1 MRVIA
6 WSVELLP
13 GTSRRRFLAHTH
25 NLYRHIHTR
34 QLQSQIHNTAT
45 HRRPHS
51 PSSNSLTPWI
61 ASHDNTKCQGHGSS
75 YGNRR
80 YAHQSSPHVDIS
92 THTDVYRT
100 KLNSLLAA
108 LRRCDTFDLYLCLLD
123 FTRGASLDNQSFC
136 QVVQAIPPTTF
147 SEILRNFDP
156 FHISTHVDSAPD
168 VPISWGAAIHSPL
181 GELINKWG
189 IKVLYVRILNRLR
202 LLQLARQLPQ
212 PNGSPSQI
220 PLLRDYVILLR
231 CAGATSD
238 IKVVKTIWWELEA
251 HGYGNW
257 RHAELYAE
265 FIKARYLTEALYA
278 NHDLS
283 RFRQRPLDL
292 HRSVGKFSPDVIRKL
307 KRLNASLTTQH
318 SHRFGQNVNE
328 HYFAEPLTRLL
339 RKRKPLTRLQRRAI
353 MRRMIPG
360 DESLLCAILKANGR
374 QGRVYA
380 SNVLMRLWGI
390 NITSF
395 QTELGSR
402 KISGGHDYPL
412 GSALAPTEAL
422 LDAVVH
428 CYGNMGEVLLAKDL
442 VDFIS
447 RRWDIVVPNKV
458 WSALLEY
465 ARIYSTD
472 PAQKEWR
479 ITRFH
484 KKHVT
489 PQAVI
494 DIWEFSTQAP
504 HRFQPGMRDYFTI
517 VKSMMGPQ
525 APLDQILA
533 AIRQLTPLYR
543 RNTRLSQLAWA
554 ELILTTQQGVSNSA
568 AYRRYRVLQAHKH
581 YMWYSFHYIA
591 RQILKKLSPL
601 RIDSADA
608 VRHIPDL
615 VAEFEPFLRTTIQY
629 RIATGVVDLRLD
641 LKQQRTVE
649 TQQTLEEPHPLALKP
664 VDENLLNGRSR
675 GNVSVDLTWST
686 VKDIPNPAVS
696 SAVLGDYMETVG
708 IKQSQRSIDTP
719 LGRNKNTVEEAEE
732 DEEEDDALEYMD
744 VEYEEESQL
753 DLGEPIDKHMADD
766 PNEIGDW
773 EEVDGRTV
781 IRPLRPIGYV
791 QDAFHESRNPAYK
804 PPLAEELTKAP
815 SALSADQFADAFAD
829 AVSSHH
835 RRRDVVNSSAAGY
848 SKDWDKDTVPNA
860 PKFANRQSKRQQI
873 VDRPAYALR
882 PRYSAPPGEPSLST
896 MREDGEEF
904 TGFHNDPL
912 KVHFAAHR
920 IIRGMVHVPGV
931 PISLGGPG
939 LSLTKQQVM
948 GPLLNLRM

>member
-25 NLYRHIHTR
+25 NFYRHIHTR
-34 QLQSQIHNTAT
+34 QLQSQIHNIAS

-51 PSSNSLTPWI
+51 PSSNSLTPWL
-61 ASHDNTKCQGHGSS
+61 ASHDNIKRQGHDSS

-80 YAHQSSPHVDIS
+80 HVHQSSPHGDTS

-100 KLNSLLAA
+100 KLKSLLAA
-108 LRRCDTFDLYLCLLD
+108 LRQCDTFNLYLCLLD

-136 QVVQAIPPTTF
+136 QVVQDIPPTTF

-220 PLLRDYVILLR
+220 PLLRDYVVLLR
-231 CAGATSD
+231 CAGATSN
-238 IKVVKTIWWELEA
+238 IKVVKTIWWELDA
-251 HGYGNW
+251 HGYSGW
-257 RHAELYAE
+257 RHAELFAE

-292 HRSVGKFSPDVIRKL
+292 HRSIGKFPPDIIRKL
-307 KRLNASLTTQH
+307 KRLNASLTRQH

-339 RKRKPLTRLQRRAI
+339 RKRKPLNRLQRQAI
-353 MRRMIPG
+353 TRRMIPG
-360 DESLLCAILKANGR
+360 DELLICAILKANGR

-442 VDFIS
+442 VDFVS
-447 RRWDIVVPNKV
+447 RRWDIVVPNKT

-479 ITRFH
+479 MTRFH
-484 KKHVT
+484 KKLLT

-543 RNTRLSQLAWA
+543 RTTRLSQLAWA
-554 ELILTTQQGVSNSA
+554 ELILTTQQDVSNSA
-568 AYRRYRVLQAHKH
+568 AYRRYRVLRAHRH

-601 RIDSADA
+601 RIASADA

-615 VAEFEPFLRTTIQY
+615 VAELEPFLRPTIQY

-649 TQQTLEEPHPLALKP
+649 TQQTLEEAHPVALKR
-664 VDENLLNGRSR
+664 VNVRSR
-675 GNVSVDLTWST
+675 EDMSVDLGWNTL
-686 VKDIPNPAVS
+686 KDIPNTAVS
-696 SAVLGDYMETVG
+696 SAVLGDYMESLG
-708 IKQSQRSIDTP
+708 FNQRSQRSIDTP
-719 LGRNKNTVEEAEE
+719 LGRKKDTVEQVEE

-744 VEYEEESQL
+744 ADYEQEAQL
-753 DLGEPIDKHMADD
+753 DLGEPIGKHMADD
-766 PNEIGDW
+766 HHEISDW

-781 IRPLRPIGYV
+781 IRPLRPTKYV

-804 PPLAEELTKAP
+804 PPVAEELTKAP
-815 SALSADQFADAFAD
+815 RALSADQFADALAG
-829 AVSSHH
+829 SICSHSRH
-835 RRRDVVNSSAAGY
+835 RDVDSSAAARY
-848 SKDWDKDTVPNA
+848 NKDWDKDIVPEA
-860 PKFANRQSKRQQI
+860 PVFANRQSKRQQQI

-896 MREDGEEF
+896 IREDGEEF
-904 TGFHNDPL
+904 TGFHDDPL

-920 IIRGMVHVPGV
+920 IIRVMVHVPGV
-931 PISLGGPG
+931 PIRLGGPG
-939 LSLTKQQVM
+939 LHLTKQQVM
-948 GPLLNLRM
+948 GPLLDLRM